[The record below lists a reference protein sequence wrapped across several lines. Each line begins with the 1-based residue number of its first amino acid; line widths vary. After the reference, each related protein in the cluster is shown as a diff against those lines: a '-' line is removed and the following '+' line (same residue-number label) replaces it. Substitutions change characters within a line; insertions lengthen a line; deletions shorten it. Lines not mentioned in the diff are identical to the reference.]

1 VPGSPSSPTCPGVS
15 LQHAISGTLQPAY
28 VANGKPHGTTT
39 IPGTDTQADEFTWRD
54 GIAINSLTLY
64 AVPGKGEHRA
74 LRPRARAVVFPLS
87 LSLTRVSPT
96 NGTASLP
103 RAAAIPIQ
111 MDRAINIMKDTN
123 TSIVFSNFTEVAEA
137 FPDSLY
143 GWDIDM
149 QYACEANQPTA
160 SCAAAS
166 DLL

>member
-1 VPGSPSSPTCPGVS
+1 
-15 LQHAISGTLQPAY
+15 
-28 VANGKPHGTTT
+28 
-39 IPGTDTQADEFTWRD
+39 
-54 GIAINSLTLY
+54 
-64 AVPGKGEHRA
+64 
-74 LRPRARAVVFPLS
+74 
-87 LSLTRVSPT
+87 
-96 NGTASLP
+96 
-103 RAAAIPIQ
+103 